1 MCSNCFGEARAHE
14 TPTLVATRASSSP
27 QFTDTAPALVATR
40 TNLSPQFTGAAPAL
54 VATRANSSPQFTGAK
69 FENRVTS

>member
-1 MCSNCFGEARAHE
+1 MAGNRFGEARVHE

-40 TNLSPQFTGAAPAL
+40 TNWSPQFTGAAPAL
-54 VATRANSSPQFTGAK
+54 VATRANSSP
-69 FENRVTS
+69 